1 MNQKKNSSGSGEV
14 VVWLLFGAG
23 VLAWFGWV
31 RPWWEE
37 YRVMVGEVVG
47 VGRLVLWW
55 ALVAFVAGFGWWMVR
70 SWWRA
75 RSGAGGLAGGWDPL
89 GRVEFSVVPVRGGG
103 RRRRP
108 GLGQGSRRVPEL
120 ELWPVLLR
128 QADGSGVVGSG
139 WWEAGVGGVG

>member
-1 MNQKKNSSGSGEV
+1 MNQKKNNAGSGEV

-37 YRVMVGEVVG
+37 YRVLVGEVVG

-55 ALVAFVAGFGWWMVR
+55 ASVAFVAGFGWWMVR

-75 RSGAGGLAGGWDPL
+75 RSGAGGLAGWL
-89 GRVEFSVVPVRGGG
+89 GSV
-103 RRRRP
+103 
-108 GLGQGSRRVPEL
+108 
-120 ELWPVLLR
+120 
-128 QADGSGVVGSG
+128 
-139 WWEAGVGGVG
+139 